1 MTDSEVKVTPGIRKI
16 VEVML
21 ADTEQ
26 EFTARTMARASG
38 LELPTVRRYMRLLD
52 QAGWVSSRSQRTA
65 VSNPAIAYFYRLTD
79 AGAEGFAE
87 YVQACLREIAARPN
101 TVAPN

>member
-1 MTDSEVKVTPGIRKI
+1 MANSKVKVTPGIRKI
-16 VEVML
+16 MEVLL
-21 ADTEQ
+21 ANTDK

-38 LELPTVRRYMRLLD
+38 LELPTARRYLRLLD

-65 VSNPAIAYFYRLTD
+65 VNNPAIAFFYRLTD
-79 AGAEGFAE
+79 AGSEGFAE
-87 YVQACLREIAARPN
+87 YVQACQREIVSRPN